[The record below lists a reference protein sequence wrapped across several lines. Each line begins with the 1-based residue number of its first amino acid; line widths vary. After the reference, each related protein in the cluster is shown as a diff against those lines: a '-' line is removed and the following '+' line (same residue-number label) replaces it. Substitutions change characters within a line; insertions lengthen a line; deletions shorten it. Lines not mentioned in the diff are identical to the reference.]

1 MADRDRR
8 MARSRRG
15 GSRAELLPITES
27 QGTMRALRLPCRVR
41 DKGQLAAHT
50 ATHSGRSKKPSSI
63 ATLARISVT
72 TTLTSCS
79 LERTSR
85 STVSKLRRTPATG
98 R

>member
-1 MADRDRR
+1 MADGDRR
-8 MARSRRG
+8 MARSRRR
-15 GSRAELLPITES
+15 GSRAELLPISES
-27 QGTMRALRLPCRVR
+27 QGTMRVLRLPCRVT
-41 DKGQLAAHT
+41 DNGPLAAQT

-72 TTLTSCS
+72 TTLASCS

-85 STVSKLRRTPATG
+85 SMVSKLRRTPATG